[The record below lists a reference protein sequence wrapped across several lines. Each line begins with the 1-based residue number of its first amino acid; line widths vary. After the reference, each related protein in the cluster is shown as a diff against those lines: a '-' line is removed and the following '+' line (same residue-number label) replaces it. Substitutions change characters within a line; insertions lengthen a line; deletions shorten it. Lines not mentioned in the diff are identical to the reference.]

1 MGVLVRGFG
10 RLTNIL
16 GVLGLRRLERCGRIQ
31 FRNAPTPMLRP
42 RLFIESI
49 AACMLILAVSATS
62 ALADQLILQGSTTF
76 NRQIVEPFQSTI
88 EADSKHELTV
98 IPNRTMLGVIALL
111 EGRAHMA
118 MISAPLKSEV
128 DSLQGAMPGLAY
140 DKLQSHTIQSTR
152 VAIGVNKLNAV
163 RTISIDQAR
172 NILTGR
178 ITNWSVLGGNDQP
191 IRVVLVGGGGGVTST
206 VEAVV
211 LGGKHISGP
220 NVLYVKTAVQLV
232 QVIEQEPNA
241 IGFGQLLLIKQ
252 RGIPEVATDAPI
264 EQQLSLVTFGD
275 PTPAMQAVIDAARRA
290 VRKSM

>member
-1 MGVLVRGFG
+1 MRVFIPGFG
-10 RLTNIL
+10 ATNIL
-16 GVLGLRRLERCGRIQ
+16 GVLGPRRLERCGPIQ
-31 FRNAPTPMLRP
+31 CRNAQAPTRPP
-42 RLFIESI
+42 RLLIASI
-49 AACMLILAVSATS
+49 VACALILAVGATR
-62 ALADQLILQGSTTF
+62 ALADQLVLQGSTTF
-76 NRQIVEPFQSTI
+76 NRQIMEPFQSAI
-88 EADSKHELTV
+88 EADSKHSLTV
-98 IPNRTMLGVIALL
+98 IPNRTMLGVVALL

-118 MISAPLKSEV
+118 MISAPLSMEV
-128 DSLQGAMPGLAY
+128 DSLRSARPGLAY

-163 RTISIDQAR
+163 RAISIEQAR
-172 NILTGR
+172 NILTGK
-178 ITNWSVLGGNDQP
+178 IANWSALGGSDQP

-211 LGGKHISGP
+211 LGGNHASAP
-220 NVLYVKTAVQLV
+220 NVLYVKTAVQLA

-252 RGIPEVATDAPI
+252 RGIPEVAIDAPI

>member
-1 MGVLVRGFG
+1 MAWV
-10 RLTNIL
+10 
-16 GVLGLRRLERCGRIQ
+16 
-31 FRNAPTPMLRP
+31 
-42 RLFIESI
+42 
-49 AACMLILAVSATS
+49 LILAAGAMSAR
-62 ALADQLILQGSTTF
+62 AEQLILQGSTTF
-76 NRQIVEPFQSTI
+76 NRQIMEPFQSAI
-88 EADSKHELTV
+88 ESDSKHELTV
-98 IPNRTMLGVIALL
+98 IPNRTMLGVVALL

-128 DSLQGAMPGLAY
+128 DSLQSAMPGLAY
-140 DKLQSHTIQSTR
+140 DKLQSHIIQSTR

-172 NILTGR
+172 NILTGKT
-178 ITNWSVLGGNDQP
+178 TNWSALGGNDRP

-206 VEAVV
+206 VEAAV

-220 NVLYVKTAVQLV
+220 NVLYVKTAIQLV